1 MVVACG
7 KELTLKW
14 AHSLFARRA
23 LTRRTE
29 AHSHGEKV
37 KHTEKRS
44 IVVNGADIM
53 SRFISA
59 LAVFFPAAVRLYVCA
74 GRGLSG
80 GSLYI
85 CILCVLR

>member
-59 LAVFFPAAVRLYVCA
+59 LAVFFFPAAVRLYLCA
-74 GRGLSG
+74 PGSFGGLS
-80 GSLYI
+80 
-85 CILCVLR
+85 LCVLR

>member
-14 AHSLFARRA
+14 AHSLFAWRA
-23 LTRRTE
+23 LAEQKLT
-29 AHSHGEKV
+29 HSHGEKA

-53 SRFISA
+53 SRFISP
-59 LAVFFPAAVRLYVCA
+59 LAVFFAAAVRLYVCA
-74 GRGLSG
+74 AGSLSG
-80 GSLYI
+80 GF
-85 CILCVLR
+85 CAER